1 MSVFIK
7 IFECEICS
15 VQYNIVRSIFMF
27 YVLTEN
33 YDYVFSIVS
42 YFFYFSLRLVA
53 IVSLYSSFGFCLL
66 FISLSIG
73 FQIRTH
79 DVFSS
84 VQYSTAKYMEKEQ
97 ENGAFVSN
105 HLFNFM
111 VQRASL
117 CKISQCLA
125 RSERVL
131 KTSGIL
137 AANIKIE
144 AND

>member
-33 YDYVFSIVS
+33 YDYVSSIVS

-73 FQIRTH
+73 TH